1 MSWTGR
7 CLTTIGALKRRV
19 AAALAHNRTMIR
31 VRDLAV
37 EILAIVLLLVIG
49 GNAGAQYRGP
59 EQWQAEISNLVAGD
73 GAHPPPRHAVL
84 FVGSSS
90 IRLWTTLAGDFPGVP
105 TINRGFGGSRI
116 ADSTYYADRI
126 IAPYQPKV
134 VVMYAGDNDI
144 VEGRRSRQAI
154 DDFKAFVA
162 RVRRD
167 LPDVA
172 IVYVSIKPSV
182 ARAGM
187 WPQMLA
193 ANQGIA
199 QWARAQKDVVFVDI
213 ASKMLDASGK
223 PRPELLRE
231 DGLHMRPAGYAIWIA
246 ALKPV
251 LARYGFAT
259 R

>member
-1 MSWTGR
+1 M
-7 CLTTIGALKRRV
+7 
-19 AAALAHNRTMIR
+19 NR
-31 VRDLAV
+31 VRGRPAK
-37 EILAIVLLLVIG
+37 ILACVLLLVIG
-49 GNAGAQYRGP
+49 ANAGAQHRGP
-59 EQWQAEISNLVAGD
+59 EQWQAEISSLVAGD

-126 IAPYQPKV
+126 IVPYQPRI

-144 VEGRRSRQAI
+144 AEGRTSLQVV

-167 LPDVA
+167 LPDIVV
-172 IVYVSIKPSV
+172 VYVSIKPSV

-187 WPQMLA
+187 RPQMFA
-193 ANQGIA
+193 ANHGIA
-199 QWARAQKDVVFVDI
+199 QWARTKKDVVFVDI
-213 ASKMLDASGK
+213 ASKMLDANGK
-223 PRPELLRE
+223 PRPDLLRE
-231 DGLHMRPAGYAIWIA
+231 DGLHMQPAGYAIWIA

-251 LARYGFAT
+251 LARYGFAM